1 MKSTVSGTMIAP
13 LAKITSISRS
23 QMMMR
28 KKTYFGTTP
37 HVIHNKRQFSQTGHP
52 LSIFQA
58 SRKYITPVTFTQQGV
73 NNDID
78 WSIGNVSIFLIQ

>member
-13 LAKITSISRS
+13 LAKMTSISRS

-28 KKTYFGTTP
+28 KKKYFGATT
-37 HVIHNKRQFSQTGHP
+37 HEIHNKRQFSQTGHP

-78 WSIGNVSIFLIQ
+78 WSIGNVCIFLIQ

>member
-1 MKSTVSGTMIAP
+1 MKLTVSGTIIAP
-13 LAKITSISRS
+13 LAKMTSISRS

-37 HVIHNKRQFSQTGHP
+37 HVIHNKRQFSQTGHLP
-52 LSIFQA
+52 SQQ
-58 SRKYITPVTFTQQGV
+58 KYITPVIFTPQGV

-78 WSIGNVSIFLIQ
+78 WSIVNVSIFLIQ